1 MESADRD
8 AYKSRVV
15 LTVEVGFKVTLV
27 VGRDTVTQS
36 DVVW

>member
-15 LTVEVGFKVTLV
+15 LTVEVGFKVTL
-27 VGRDTVTQS
+27 GRDIVTQS
-36 DVVW
+36 DMVW